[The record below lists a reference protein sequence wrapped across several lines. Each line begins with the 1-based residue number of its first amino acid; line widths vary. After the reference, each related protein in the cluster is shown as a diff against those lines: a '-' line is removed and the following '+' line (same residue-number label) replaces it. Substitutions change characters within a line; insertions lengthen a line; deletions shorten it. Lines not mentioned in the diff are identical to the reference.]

1 MSCQCAIQNETKHC
15 SHKKLSFPINNDV
28 WRHTQCDLTKI
39 TYVLIR
45 SLARIRCFTM
55 ARMVFSFRICA
66 EFEVGFQ
73 HCEFL
78 FYSCFFTASR
88 INLIGFVCVVTTM
101 ISNTIQPNQP
111 TVRVTVAIA
120 IIILLVLTAQ
130 WKWSF
135 DLGNDIIRPCC
146 AGSNSKNEKKSSPTE
161 IFPSDCV

>member
-1 MSCQCAIQNETKHC
+1 MWPNQNHIRTY
-15 SHKKLSFPINNDV
+15 SF
-28 WRHTQCDLTKI
+28 T
-39 TYVLIR
+39 
-45 SLARIRCFTM
+45 RIRCFTI

-66 EFEVGFQ
+66 EFEVGFL

-111 TVRVTVAIA
+111 TVRVTVTIA
-120 IIILLVLTAQ
+120 TIILLVLTAQ

-146 AGSNSKNEKKSSPTE
+146 AGSNSENEKNRHQPKFFHRIVFRVLGHSVNFTPFRTTQT
-161 IFPSDCV
+161 FYD